1 MTEDQ
6 IRDELEALEDEYRRV
21 VTDEL
26 NVLADNLRA
35 KERERDKE
43 VEKLNAGYVRD
54 GVAYQRAVREVQARI
69 PDFQVRRNYLRQQ
82 LATIT
87 APVAPGRS

>member
-6 IRDELEALEDEYRRV
+6 IRDELEALEDEYRRE

-26 NVLADNLRA
+26 DALADNLRA

-87 APVAPGRS
+87 APIALGRS